1 MASAPRAQHNFYLF
15 HLFSPLL
22 LAIQAVNDRNM
33 TRISYLVAL
42 SAAAAALQLPL
53 QRPIKNNPHPSF
65 HARPLVSSDTL
76 QDSIDKDRLWERAE
90 DLYAL
95 AKKSEDEFNHPT
107 RVIGS
112 PGHLG
117 TLDYIKSELASL
129 GGYYNVSEQEFDAY
143 AGRVKEFRLVI
154 HDTVPNTTTA
164 FSLTPPTKD
173 NEPVFGE
180 LILVGDTG
188 CKASDYPRKV
198 KGNIALI
205 QRGKCA
211 FGDKSQ
217 LAGRAGAAAAV
228 IYNTV
233 DEELHGT
240 LGKPS
245 PDHVATFGVSS
256 KDAEEWVE
264 NLPRGQ
270 ILKGSAYIDATVE
283 TIRTKN
289 IIAQTTEGDA
299 NNCVML
305 GGHSDSVEEGPGIN
319 DDGSGSLSILEVA
332 SQLSAFRVEN
342 CVRFAWWSAEEEG
355 LLGSEHYVKSLS
367 DKENLNIRLFMDY
380 DMMASPNFAY
390 QIYNATDAE
399 NPLGSELLR
408 DLYVDW
414 YTKSELNYT
423 MIEFD
428 GRSDYDPFVR
438 AGIPAGGIATGAE
451 GVKTAVEVGLFGGE
465 EGEWYDKNYHQIGDD
480 LNNLNM
486 TAWEVNTKLI
496 AHSVATYAA
505 SFEGFPERTREIGV
519 ASFRKPKCNAYSP
532 QFCRS

>member
-1 MASAPRAQHNFYLF
+1 
-15 HLFSPLL
+15 
-22 LAIQAVNDRNM
+22 M
-33 TRISYLVAL
+33 TRIASLVAL

-53 QRPIKNNPHPSF
+53 QRPINDIAPHSAF
-65 HARPLVSSDTL
+65 HARPLVSSGTL
-76 QDSIDKDRLWERAE
+76 QDTIDKDRLWDRAE
-90 DLYAL
+90 ELYAL
-95 AKKSEDEFNHPT
+95 ARKSEDEFNHPT

-112 PGHLG
+112 AAGHQA
-117 TLDYIKSELASL
+117 TLEYIKSELASL
-129 GGYYNVSEQEFDAY
+129 GSYYNVSEQSFDAY
-143 AGRVKEFRLVI
+143 AGRVREFRLVI
-154 HDTVPNTTTA
+154 HDKVPGSTTA
-164 FSLTPPTKD
+164 FSLTPPTKN
-173 NEPVFGE
+173 NEPVFGQ
-180 LILVGDTG
+180 LILVRGTG
-188 CKASDYPRKV
+188 CKASDYPHKV
-198 KGNIALI
+198 KGNIALM
-205 QRGKCA
+205 QRGTCP

-217 LAGRAGAAAAV
+217 LAGRAGAIAAI

-245 PDHVATFGVSS
+245 PDHIATFGVSS
-256 KDAEEWVE
+256 KDAEDWVE
-264 NLPRGQ
+264 NIPRGE
-270 ILKGSAYIDATVE
+270 IYRGSAYIDATVQ
-283 TIRTKN
+283 TIKTNN

-299 NNCVML
+299 DNCVML

-332 SQLSAFRVEN
+332 SQLAAFRVQN

-367 DKENLNIRLFMDY
+367 DKENVKIRLFMDY

-390 QIYNATDAE
+390 QVYNATDAE
-399 NPLGSELLR
+399 NPLGSEQLR
-408 DLYVDW
+408 DLYTDW
-414 YTKSELNYT
+414 YTSSGLNYT

-451 GVKTAVEVGLFGGE
+451 GVKTPLEAGFFGGE

-505 SFEGFPERTREIGV
+505 SFEGFPQRTREVGV
-519 ASFRKPKCNAYSP
+519 ASFRKPKCNALSP